1 MSENMTSLSMKSAL
15 LTAAFAV
22 GVLLSSSA
30 HAAIVRTGADVPVLT
45 NEGECVINAWEGS
58 EGCAAAKA
66 KAGLGDAVPMVDEA
80 KTARE
85 AVVYFDFNK
94 ATLTAEAKAELN
106 RYAKS
111 LTGGK
116 KGAKVYPQMTVVG
129 YADRIGKADYNTK
142 LAQKR
147 ADAVAAYLQ
156 AKGVKAKK
164 VEVRSLGKTAPKA
177 DCSAELPRAKL
188 IECLREDR
196 RVEIEVVRK

>member
-1 MSENMTSLSMKSAL
+1 MSSLSAKTVV
-15 LTAAFAV
+15 LTAVFAV
-22 GVLLSSSA
+22 GVMLSSTA
-30 HAAIVRTGADVPVLT
+30 HAAIVRTVENVPVLT

-66 KAGLGDAVPMVDEA
+66 EAGLGGAVAPAPVAEA
-80 KTARE
+80 PKPARE

-94 ATLTAEAKAELN
+94 ATLTAEAKSILN
-106 RYAKS
+106 HYAKT

-129 YADRIGKADYNTK
+129 YADRIGKADYNEK
-142 LAQKR
+142 LAKNR
-147 ADAVAAYLQ
+147 AEAVAAYLQ
-156 AKGVKAKK
+156 GKGVKAKK

-177 DCSAELPRAKL
+177 DCSADLPRVKL